1 LWGKYTSDATLVRLF
16 RSHYVAHN
24 RLHIAPFLT
33 PPLPSTSPVD
43 PLFLQ
48 SVCPDIP
55 METLVAH
62 LIRGLTALSREAI
75 TEAFGETFEWDATAA
90 SSSGSGSDGGGGGGP
105 PASPAGINSVT
116 TPERT
121 LPRPPGSGSS
131 SNSSSNSSGG
141 ASKALRFGP
150 DGRGGVDEGLGWGP
164 VGNAP
169 TSTSPMRT
177 YAPRPR
183 PPPLPPSTA
192 SEEGPPPPLPSPSPA
207 LALAASPDDVLGGG
221 GGGGR
226 RWSEQFFNAG
236 LSLSARRPKAPPGS
250 LSEPSP
256 DTFKV

>member
-1 LWGKYTSDATLVRLF
+1 
-16 RSHYVAHN
+16 
-24 RLHIAPFLT
+24 
-33 PPLPSTSPVD
+33 
-43 PLFLQ
+43 
-48 SVCPDIP
+48 
-55 METLVAH
+55 METLVVH

-75 TEAFGETFEWDATAA
+75 AEAFGEKFEWDTTATATATATAA
-90 SSSGSGSDGGGGGGP
+90 ASSGSGSDGDGSGGP

-131 SNSSSNSSGG
+131 SNSSNRSSSAAGGG

-150 DGRGGVDEGLGWGP
+150 DGREGVDGPGWGP
-164 VGNAP
+164 VGNGA

-183 PPPLPPSTA
+183 PPPLPPA
-192 SEEGPPPPLPSPSPA
+192 SEDPPPPLPPP
-207 LALAASPDDVLGGG
+207 LAASPGDVLG

-236 LSLSARRPKAPPGS
+236 LSLSARRPKAPGS
-250 LSEPSP
+250 LPDPSP
-256 DTFKV
+256 DTFKA